1 MNYEIE
7 SSLDAYV
14 DSHISPEPVYLQQ
27 LTRESNLR
35 LVNGRMV
42 SGHLQGRL
50 LKMLTQLC
58 APKLAVELGTF
69 TGYSA
74 LCIAE
79 GLPEN
84 GRLVTIEVD
93 DELEDFIRRQLDS
106 VEYGRKVE
114 LRIGPAMEVCKD
126 FADESVDMMFIDADK
141 RQYPQYL
148 EEATRMLRPG
158 GLIIADNTLWSGH
171 VCDLTYKDAQTC
183 GVREFNEMATSLPGF
198 ETVILPVR
206 DGITLLRKCMF
217 RTRPQCSQRT
227 PCAFPRA
234 GGGT

>member
-14 DSHISPEPVYLQQ
+14 DSHISPEPEHLHR
-27 LTRESNLR
+27 LTRESHLR
-35 LVNGRMV
+35 LINGRMV

-58 APKLAVELGTF
+58 APRLAVELGTF

-79 GLPEN
+79 GLPADAK
-84 GRLVTIEVD
+84 LVTIEVD

-106 VEYGRKVE
+106 SGHGDKVE
-114 LRIGPAMEVCKD
+114 LCIGPALDICRG
-126 FADESVDMMFIDADK
+126 FADGSVDMMFIDADK
-141 RQYPQYL
+141 RQYPAYL
-148 EEATRMLRPG
+148 MEAARMLRPG

-171 VCDLTYKDAQTC
+171 VCDPEYKDAQTC
-183 GVREFNEMATSLPGF
+183 GVREFNDLATTLPGF
-198 ETVILPVR
+198 ETVILPIR
-206 DGITLLRKCMF
+206 DGITLLRKCIMHN
-217 RTRPQCSQRT
+217 S
-227 PCAFPRA
+227 
-234 GGGT
+234 

>member
-14 DSHISPEPVYLQQ
+14 DSHISAEPEYLHRI
-27 LTRESNLR
+27 TRESHLH

-58 APKLAVELGTF
+58 APRLAVELGTF

-79 GLPEN
+79 GLPEE

-93 DELEDFIRRQLDS
+93 DELEDFIRRQFDS
-106 VEYGRKVE
+106 SEYGGKIE
-114 LRIGPAMEVCKD
+114 LRIGAAIDVCRE

-141 RQYPQYL
+141 RQYPAYL
-148 EEATRMLRPG
+148 EEAARMLRRG

-171 VCDLTYKDAQTC
+171 VCDPTYGKDPQTR
-183 GVREFNEMATSLPGF
+183 GVRKFNDMAATLPGF
-198 ETVILPVR
+198 ETIILPFR
-206 DGITLLRKCMF
+206 DGITLLRKLDN
-217 RTRPQCSQRT
+217 
-227 PCAFPRA
+227 A
-234 GGGT
+234 

>member
-1 MNYEIE
+1 MTYEIE

-14 DSHISPEPVYLQQ
+14 DAHLSPAPAHLHR

-35 LVNGRMV
+35 LINGRMV

-58 APKLAVELGTF
+58 APGLAVELGTF

-79 GLPEN
+79 GLPED
-84 GRLVTIEVD
+84 GHLVTIEVD

-106 VEYGRKVE
+106 SEYGRKVE
-114 LRIGPAMEVCKD
+114 LRIGSALDLCRD
-126 FADESVDMMFIDADK
+126 FADGSVDMMFIDADK
-141 RQYPQYL
+141 RQYPAYL
-148 EEATRMLRPG
+148 KEGARMLRTG

-171 VCDLTYKDAQTC
+171 VCDTAYKDAQTQ
-183 GVREFNEMATSLPGF
+183 GVREFNELAATLPGF

-206 DGITLLRKCMF
+206 DGISLLRKCKDL
-217 RTRPQCSQRT
+217 
-227 PCAFPRA
+227 
-234 GGGT
+234 

>member
-7 SSLDAYV
+7 SSLDEYV
-14 DSHISPEPVYLQQ
+14 DSHISPEPEQLYR
-27 LTRESNLR
+27 LTRESHLR
-35 LVNGRMV
+35 LINGRMI

-58 APKLAVELGTF
+58 APMLAVELGTF

-79 GLPEN
+79 GLPEG
-84 GRLVTIEVD
+84 GRLITVEVD

-106 VEYGRKVE
+106 SEYGHKVE
-114 LRIGPAMEVCKD
+114 LRIGSALDICRHFSD
-126 FADESVDMMFIDADK
+126 SSVDMLFIDADK
-141 RQYPQYL
+141 RQYPAYL
-148 EEATRMLRPG
+148 KEAARILRPG

-171 VCDLTYKDAQTC
+171 VCDPSYKDAQTR
-183 GVREFNEMATSLPGF
+183 GVREFNDIAASLPGF

-206 DGITLLRKCMF
+206 DGISLLRK
-217 RTRPQCSQRT
+217 RVESEGQE
-227 PCAFPRA
+227 
-234 GGGT
+234 

>member
-7 SSLDAYV
+7 SELDAYI
-14 DSHISPEPVYLQQ
+14 DSHISAEPQHLKR

-35 LVNGRMV
+35 LINGRMC

-50 LKMLTQLC
+50 LKMLTMLC

-79 GLPEN
+79 GMPESSK
-84 GRLVTIEVD
+84 LVTIEAD
-93 DELEDFIRRQLDS
+93 DELEDFIRKQLDS
-106 VEYGRKVE
+106 AEHGKKVE
-114 LRIGPAMEVCKD
+114 LRIGKALDLCRE
-126 FADESVDMMFIDADK
+126 FADESVDLIFIDADK
-141 RQYPQYL
+141 RQYPEYL
-148 EEATRMLRPG
+148 EEAARMLRHG

-171 VCDLTYKDAQTC
+171 VCDPSYEKDPQTR
-183 GVREFNEMATSLPGF
+183 GVREFNDMAKALPGF

-206 DGITLLRKCMF
+206 DGITLLRKCL
-217 RTRPQCSQRT
+217 
-227 PCAFPRA
+227 
-234 GGGT
+234 

>member
-1 MNYEIE
+1 MMNYEIE

-14 DSHISPEPVYLQQ
+14 DTHISPEPEYLRR
-27 LTRESNLR
+27 LTRESHLR

-79 GLPEN
+79 GLPEY

-93 DELEDFIRRQLDS
+93 DELEDFIRRQL
-106 VEYGRKVE
+106 ETTEHGRKVE
-114 LRIGPAMEVCKD
+114 LRIGSAIDVCREFPD
-126 FADESVDMMFIDADK
+126 GSVDMMFIDADK
-141 RQYPQYL
+141 RQYPAYL
-148 EEATRMLRPG
+148 EEAARMLRPG

-171 VCDLTYKDAQTC
+171 VCDPAYEKDSQTR
-183 GVREFNEMATSLPGF
+183 GVREFNDMATSLPDF
-198 ETVILPVR
+198 ETVILPLR
-206 DGITLLRKCMF
+206 DGITLLRKSTMHN
-217 RTRPQCSQRT
+217 S
-227 PCAFPRA
+227 
-234 GGGT
+234 